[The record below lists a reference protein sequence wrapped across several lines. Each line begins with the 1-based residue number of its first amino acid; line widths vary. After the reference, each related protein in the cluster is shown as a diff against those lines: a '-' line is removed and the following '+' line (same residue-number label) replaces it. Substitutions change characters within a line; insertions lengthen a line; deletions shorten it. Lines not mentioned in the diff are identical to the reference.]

1 MVLTSAGG
9 KAKAPVLR
17 GRWSFLRGRN
27 DGASSRN
34 DRAIL
39 KMRLV
44 EPSLEDER
52 ASVCGVCACVCVC
65 VCVCVWR
72 GWHQL
77 PTATGVP
84 GKSCH
89 GDCLPGE
96 SGTMETTER
105 LGWCFEEQEA

>member
-9 KAKAPVLR
+9 KAKTPVLR

-39 KMRLV
+39 KMRPV

-52 ASVCGVCACVCVC
+52 ESVCGVCACVCVC
-65 VCVCVWR
+65 VCVEGLAPIAHSHR
-72 GWHQL
+72 GSRQGL
-77 PTATGVP
+77 P
-84 GKSCH
+84 
-89 GDCLPGE
+89 
-96 SGTMETTER
+96 
-105 LGWCFEEQEA
+105 W

>member
-9 KAKAPVLR
+9 KAKAAVLR

-65 VCVCVWR
+65 VCVEGLAPIAHSHR
-72 GWHQL
+72 GSRQEL
-77 PTATGVP
+77 P
-84 GKSCH
+84 
-89 GDCLPGE
+89 
-96 SGTMETTER
+96 
-105 LGWCFEEQEA
+105 W